1 MADCIVH
8 ARIGHISTSGRKSDI
23 TIVLLDPDFLND
35 ANKLAIRVHLRQIW
49 DYLIFAWVFWSS
61 WPKMGVLED
70 KISDGMVRYWPP
82 TNSFLLLGVFTSVAI
97 FVKID
102 QEMRPWEC
110 SQTDRQTDRYTDRR
124 KPILLANVNSCSC
137 SLYVVVRPSVV
148 CLSVVC
154 L

>member
-70 KISDGMVRYWPP
+70 KISDDMVRY
-82 TNSFLLLGVFTSVAI
+82 
-97 FVKID
+97 
-102 QEMRPWEC
+102 
-110 SQTDRQTDRYTDRR
+110 
-124 KPILLANVNSCSC
+124 
-137 SLYVVVRPSVV
+137 
-148 CLSVVC
+148 
-154 L
+154 